1 MVLGKLFGGDTLKT
15 VGGVID
21 DMHFS
26 GEEKEKLKLQF
37 AEVEARL
44 KEKQMAINLAD
55 AQSTAGGISGM
66 LQRSWRPLIGM
77 SCALAIF
84 WEFVLSKFILFI
96 CGLFQYEVVNIPEL
110 EMGTLMPLVMALL
123 GMSGIR
129 SFEKLKKINSDK
141 GKE

>member
-1 MVLGKLFGGDTLKT
+1 MVLSKILSGGLVESVGKI
-15 VGGVID
+15 VD
-21 DMHFS
+21 DLHVS
-26 GEEKEKLKLQF
+26 EEEKQQAKAKLVELENQVKLK
-37 AEVEARL
+37 
-44 KEKQMAINLAD
+44 QMDINLAD
-55 AQSTAGGISGM
+55 AQSKAGGISGM

>member
-1 MVLGKLFGGDTLKT
+1 MVLGKLLGGDTIKT
-15 VGGVID
+15 VGNVID